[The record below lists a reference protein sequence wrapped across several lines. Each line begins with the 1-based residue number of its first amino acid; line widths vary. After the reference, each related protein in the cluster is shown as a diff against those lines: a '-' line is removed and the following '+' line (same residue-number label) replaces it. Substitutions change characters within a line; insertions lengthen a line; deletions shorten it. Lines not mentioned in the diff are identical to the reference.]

1 MRERTIRDTEL
12 DIILESI
19 RSLSLSEEGKEYI
32 TPALVTT
39 ESDVLQK
46 RYERIDGIKNRLED
60 CLPLE
65 KFPSLKNVFA
75 FVKESHRDIEGRD
88 IYSCGEFLNSLFL
101 LLEFDNKTDSITPEL
116 KETAEDIL
124 FSVDYEGE
132 VNLEHPRLKALI
144 RKRDEIKSER
154 YRFST
159 QYIQANR
166 DIVQNENPVFRNE
179 RVVIPVFT
187 KNKKN
192 GEYYISGESQSGNT
206 TFVEP
211 FGLVDLNNRVVLAEE
226 AIRQEKIKILHELSD
241 RVREIIPFLEKMTD
255 YVTDFNFHYVFALW
269 SKRNRC
275 NHIEQ
280 GDEVRLINAVHPL
293 LGDKAVP
300 ISLNIPKA
308 TKVLVLSGANCGGKS
323 VTMKTLALLSL
334 LNQISTFI
342 PASQLSTLPY
352 FDEVYTDI
360 GDGQSIE
367 NEESTFSSHMSN
379 IASITRSVT
388 PSSLVILDELG
399 SGTDP
404 AEGAALSLSIL
415 KHLSGC
421 SYLTVCTSHY
431 NQVKAYAYTE
441 NNMMNASMEFDTK
454 TSLPT
459 YKVLEGIPGDSHALS
474 TAKRAG
480 MPSLIIEEAKNNMS
494 GDSTTTAEII
504 TSLLS
509 KSRTLDRKLSSLDIE
524 RRSIISEKKALEEK
538 ENELKKA
545 LLEAEKEG
553 SRELSLYMK
562 KTRRELEKLV
572 MDVKTGELTKE
583 KTKAVRTFISRM
595 EEKEKEVRD
604 DISLKEEE
612 NDEEDRSNTSSFAPG
627 DDVLCGS
634 NKTRGRIVSLPDD
647 RSASVLFEN
656 GLRMNVKKK
665 DLVHAKPAVIKA
677 DVSHFSSDVKKAK
690 FTLDVRGLTLE
701 KTERVL
707 DDQIEA
713 AILSGLKSFSVIHG
727 YGDGILQTGVREYL
741 KKSKYVESFRF
752 ALPEDGGMGK
762 TYVTLS

>member
-1 MRERTIRDTEL
+1 MRKRTIKDTEL
-12 DIILESI
+12 DVILEGI
-19 RSLSLSEEGKEYI
+19 RSLSLSEEGSEFI
-32 TPALVTT
+32 TPSLVTT
-39 ESDVLQK
+39 DSEILEK
-46 RYERIDGIKNRLED
+46 RYVRIDEIRNRLED
-60 CLPLE
+60 SLPLE
-65 KFPSLKNVFA
+65 KFPSLKSVFG

-88 IYSCGEFLNSLFL
+88 IYSCGEFLHSLFL
-101 LLEFDNKTDSITPEL
+101 LLEFDNKTDLITPEL
-116 KETAEDIL
+116 RETAENIL

-132 VNLEHPRLKALI
+132 VNPEHPCIKALI
-144 RKRDEIKSER
+144 KKRDDVKSER
-154 YRFST
+154 YRFSS

-166 DIVQNENPVFRNE
+166 DIVQNENPVFRSE
-179 RVVIPVFT
+179 RVVIPIYT
-187 KNKKN
+187 KNKRG

-211 FGLVDLNNRVVLAEE
+211 FELVDLNNKVVLAEE

-241 RVREIIPFLEKMTD
+241 KVRQIIPFLKKMTD

-269 SKRNRC
+269 TKKNNC
-275 NHIEQ
+275 NHIER
-280 GDEVRLINAVHPL
+280 GEEVKLINAVHPL
-293 LGDKAVP
+293 LGEKAVP
-300 ISLNIPKA
+300 ISLHIPKE

-342 PASQLSTLPY
+342 PASELSTLPY

-379 IASITRSVT
+379 IASITRSVS

-404 AEGAALSLSIL
+404 TEGAALSLSIL
-415 KHLSGC
+415 KHLSTC

-441 NNMMNASMEFDTK
+441 SNMMNASMEFDTK

-474 TAKRAG
+474 TARRAG
-480 MPSLIIEEAKNNMS
+480 MPPRIIEEAKNNMT
-494 GDSTTTAEII
+494 GESTTTAQII

-509 KSRTLDRKLSSLDIE
+509 KSRTIDRKLSSLDIE
-524 RRSIISEKKALEEK
+524 RRTLEKERMALEEK

-553 SRELSLYMK
+553 AKELSFYMK
-562 KTRRELEKLV
+562 KTRQELEKLV
-572 MDVKTGELTKE
+572 MDVRTGELTKE
-583 KTKAVRTFISRM
+583 KTKAVRTFIKGM
-595 EEKEKEVRD
+595 EEKEKEVRR

-612 NDEEDRSNTSSFAPG
+612 EDEEDRTNTSAFAPG

-634 NKTRGRIVSLPDD
+634 NKTRGSIVSLPDG
-647 RSASVLFEN
+647 RTATVLFEN
-656 GLRMNVKKK
+656 GLRMNVKQK
-665 DLVHAKPAVIKA
+665 DLVHAKPAVLKP
-677 DVSHFSSDVKKAK
+677 DVSHFSSKVKKAK
-690 FTLDVRGLTLE
+690 FTLDVRGLTLQETE
-701 KTERVL
+701 KVL

-713 AILSGLKSFSVIHG
+713 AILEGLKTFSVIHG
-727 YGDGILQTGVREYL
+727 YGDGILQAGVREYL
-741 KKSKYVESFRF
+741 RKSKYVESFSF